1 MVVIEGEGLFFFTD
15 VIRQG
20 SGIYMYIASLAE
32 YKVEFGLNLLCT
44 TMVVIDGERV
54 FCHR

>member
-1 MVVIEGEGLFFFTD
+1 MRGCFFRSD

-20 SGIYMYIASLAE
+20 SGIYMYIAGLAE